1 MVKTTDARRTS
12 KVILLTEQN
21 SNVRP
26 NTGDSV
32 TNGRIKQY
40 KKAHVPH

>member
-1 MVKTTDARRTS
+1 MIKTTDARHTS

-26 NTGDSV
+26 NAGVSV
-32 TNGRIKQY
+32 TNNKIKQN